1 MSSGSVTVGSAT
13 AILVLAQNTN
23 RKSVIITNE
32 GNYKIYLGENSS
44 ITTSTAISIESGGKF
59 AEDSG
64 GMRMYIGDYYA
75 ISEDSSNVVRY
86 WER

>member
-1 MSSGSVTVGSAT
+1 MGYGTVTVGSST

-32 GNYKIYLGENSS
+32 GDYKIYLGDDSS
-44 ITTSTAISIESGGKF
+44 VDSTTGISIESGGKF

-64 GMRMYIGDYYA
+64 GTRVYLGDYYA
-75 ISEDSSNVVRY
+75 IQDRGIRWQN
-86 WER
+86 